1 VKRSADRK
9 NQEHN
14 AVKAMKKNKAIAS
27 AINGTVMAYTR
38 SGVPVIHFD
47 ASGHLTN
54 YFEEIHERGQ
64 PGIPSRIV
72 LSRISG

>member
-1 VKRSADRK
+1 MEK
-9 NQEHN
+9 H
-14 AVKAMKKNKAIAS
+14 KAIAP

-47 ASGHLTN
+47 ASGHLAK

-64 PGIPSRIV
+64 PGIPSSIV
-72 LSRISG
+72 LSTVST

>member
-1 VKRSADRK
+1 MEK
-9 NQEHN
+9 H
-14 AVKAMKKNKAIAS
+14 KAIAP
-27 AINGTVMAYTR
+27 ALGGTAMAYTR

-54 YFEEIHERGQ
+54 YFEDIHERGQ

-72 LSRISG
+72 LSRISGDSNRPEEDEGGRENGPE